1 MHNKTVLR
9 DDDRWR
15 EAGKGR
21 RVNCAV
27 DTSWKYAVD
36 KVAITFSSLSTYA
49 FWARRARATCATGVI
64 LGQKRVRCTD
74 RGERRVTGVP
84 LPPSPLQTIPFSF
97 PWTWTNT
104 WDTFSLSLWRKWRR
118 RGGKGLPRGR
128 GDSPHFFELTTP
140 LRRNFFSA
148 FFTFFTPPS
157 SRKRRFAR
165 KSLIIEEIS
174 VDSRATL

>member
-1 MHNKTVLR
+1 MEGGGEGTEGKLR
-9 DDDRWR
+9 CWYIM
-15 EAGKGR
+15 EIR
-21 RVNCAV
+21 RGQSGYYVFLV
-27 DTSWKYAVD
+27 IY
-36 KVAITFSSLSTYA
+36 IRFLSTSSSGHLRH
-49 FWARRARATCATGVI
+49 RRNTGSKACTVHREGRGGEEGNRRPFTA
-64 LGQKRVRCTD
+64 LSSSNYPVLLSLDLDEYVRH
-74 RGERRVTGVP
+74 V
-84 LPPSPLQTIPFSF
+84 
-97 PWTWTNT
+97 
-104 WDTFSLSLWRKWRR
+104 FSLSLSLSLEEME
-118 RGGKGLPRGR
+118 GSKGLPRGR

>member
-1 MHNKTVLR
+1 MEGGGEGTEGKLR
-9 DDDRWR
+9 CWYIM
-15 EAGKGR
+15 EIR
-21 RVNCAV
+21 RGQSGYYVFLV
-27 DTSWKYAVD
+27 IY
-36 KVAITFSSLSTYA
+36 IRFLSTSSSGHLRH
-49 FWARRARATCATGVI
+49 RRNTGS
-64 LGQKRVRCTD
+64 KACTVHREG
-74 RGERRVTGVP
+74 RGGEEGNRRPFTALSSSNYPVS
-84 LPPSPLQTIPFSF
+84 LPFSF

>member
-104 WDTFSLSLWRKWRR
+104 WNTFSLSLW

>member
-1 MHNKTVLR
+1 MEGGGEGTEGKLR
-9 DDDRWR
+9 CWYIM
-15 EAGKGR
+15 EIR
-21 RVNCAV
+21 RGQSGYYVFLVIYIRFLSTSSSGHLRHRRNTGSKACAV
-27 DTSWKYAVD
+27 HRQGREEGNRRPFTAL
-36 KVAITFSSLSTYA
+36 SSSNYPVLLSLDLDEY
-49 FWARRARATCATGVI
+49 
-64 LGQKRVRCTD
+64 VRH
-74 RGERRVTGVP
+74 V
-84 LPPSPLQTIPFSF
+84 
-97 PWTWTNT
+97 
-104 WDTFSLSLWRKWRR
+104 FSLSLSLSLEEME
-118 RGGKGLPRGR
+118 GSKGLPRGR